1 MQQIARIFS
10 FGNFSR
16 ALTGLALAIASPAM
30 AAPEAESK
38 AAFDRGQQLRQQRD
52 FRAARIE
59 FLNAIDSDSRWAP
72 PHIALAAVSLDLFD
86 PISARAEL
94 DRARALDADAA
105 NYNHLLGQSLWMQGQ
120 GDRALEVLT
129 GQPVA
134 GRFKPYALRL
144 IGRIH
149 LDKGEI
155 DKAQDALSVAMKLAP
170 KNSMVWT
177 EIGRFRMAI
186 ANQGGAIDALDLAVK
201 LDPNNIRALELR
213 GRLVRTQFGL
223 VAALPWFER
232 GLQINNNDVPLLEE
246 YGATLGEAGRYRDML
261 AQARK
266 LISIDGN
273 NAKAFY
279 MQAIIAARSGNYE
292 LARRLMT
299 RVTGPFGELAGPRLL
314 LAVIEYEMGNANQS
328 IDILEQLVE
337 EQPYN
342 LHLRVLLAQAM
353 HKAGDHQD
361 AWDTLAPVADRGDA
375 DGYVLTLAARILE
388 ALDQRGPAGQRLQ
401 RAAMSSALTGG
412 VLPEPSPS
420 AAAADDARRNPRDA
434 KKVIPHVRLL
444 LAANNIAQARS
455 EIAELI
461 QGNNG
466 VADAHILM
474 GDIEMTAGNSGA
486 AVSAY
491 ERARAISFSTPVMI
505 RLVNAYRKAGKGDT
519 ARRLLS
525 DFLAFNPSSLAAIRL
540 GAYDHLDNKRWK
552 NAIPGLL
559 AMRDRIGFND
569 AILNANLARA
579 YSGTGNHKSALR
591 EAALAYRIAPA
602 NPMVTFV
609 LGEVLLAASHHDAQA
624 LSMLTKASKLAP
636 NDPAIKKALQAAT
649 KKAEK
654 KPVKKLPPK
663 PIAKPAKKPVEKPKP
678 KTEAKKTAKPEP
690 KKPKK

>member
-1 MQQIARIFS
+1 MVQIARILS
-10 FGNFSR
+10 FGNLS
-16 ALTGLALAIASPAM
+16 LALIGIAIASPAM
-30 AAPEAESK
+30 AAPEPESK
-38 AAFDRGQQLRQQRD
+38 EAYERGQELRQKRD

-59 FLNAIDSDSRWAP
+59 YMNAIEADSHWAS

-94 DRARALDADAA
+94 DRARALNADAFD
-105 NYNHLLGQSLWMQGQ
+105 YNHLLGQSLWMQGE
-120 GDRALEVLT
+120 GDRALAVLT
-129 GQPVA
+129 EQPVA
-134 GRFKPYALRL
+134 RRFKPYALRL

-149 LDKGEI
+149 LDKGEM
-155 DKAQDALSVAMKLAP
+155 DKAEDALSVAMKLAP
-170 KNSMVWT
+170 RNSMVWT

-201 LDPNNIRALELR
+201 LDPSNIRALELR

-232 GLQINNNDVPLLEE
+232 GLQINSNDVPLLEE
-246 YGATLGEAGRYRDML
+246 YGATLGEAGRNRDML

-279 MQAIIAARSGNYE
+279 MQATIAARSGNYE

-299 RVTGPFGELAGPRLL
+299 RVTGPFGEVAGPRLL

-328 IDILEQLVE
+328 IDILEQLVD

-342 LHLRVLLAQAM
+342 LRLRVLLAQAM

-361 AWDTLAPVADRGDA
+361 AWEALAPVADRSDA
-375 DGYVLTLAARILE
+375 DSYVLTLATRISE
-388 ALDQRGPAGQRLQ
+388 ALDERGPAAQRFQ
-401 RAAMSSALTGG
+401 RAAMTKALTGG
-412 VLPEPSPS
+412 VLPEPSPF

-434 KKVIPHVRLL
+434 RKVIPHVRLL
-444 LAANNIAQARS
+444 LASSNIAQARS

-474 GDIEMTAGNSGA
+474 GDIETIAGNSGA
-486 AVSAY
+486 AIAAY

-505 RLVNAYRKAGKGDT
+505 RLVNAYRKAGKGDA

-540 GAYDHLDNKRWK
+540 AAYDHLDNKRWRE
-552 NAIPGLL
+552 AIPGLL
-559 AMRDRIGFND
+559 AMRDRIGYND

-579 YSGTGNHKSALR
+579 YSGAGNHKAALR

-609 LGEVLLAASHHDAQA
+609 FGETLLAAGKHDTQA
-624 LSMLTKASKLAP
+624 RSMLTKASKLVP
-636 NDPAIKKALQAAT
+636 DDLAIKKALEAAT
-649 KKAEK
+649 KKTEK
-654 KPVKKLPPK
+654 KVVKKLPPK
-663 PIAKPAKKPVEKPKP
+663 PLAKPLKKAAEKPRP
-678 KTEAKKTAKPEP
+678 QPQP
-690 KKPKK
+690 KKPSN